1 MKQINIHIALMY
13 LFLLSSFQNDILAQ
27 DMISSDKT
35 NQFLEMESAKTKGFQ
50 WLNQPKNHAFSKGEL
65 DIEVEGNTD
74 FFIDPESK
82 KATATAPYLYK
93 EIKGDFVATALVQP
107 DFKDQWNAGALLM
120 MIDDTHWI
128 KFAFENSDATGKS
141 IVSVVTR
148 MISDDAN
155 GAILNNSDQIWLK
168 MIRKENL
175 YALHWSLDG
184 KKYNMCRLAAMP
196 KAEKVKIGLEAQSPV
211 GDAAHHKFLYFN
223 LESKTVKDLRKGE

>member
-1 MKQINIHIALMY
+1 MKQINIHIAIIY
-13 LFLLSSFQNDILAQ
+13 IFFLFSFQNDILAQ
-27 DMISSDKT
+27 EMISSDKA
-35 NQFLEMESAKTKGFQ
+35 NQFLEMESVKTEGFQ
-50 WLNQPKNHAFSKGEL
+50 WLNQPKNHTISKGEL
-65 DIEVEGNTD
+65 HLEVEGNTD

-93 EIKGDFVATALVQP
+93 EIKGDFVATAVVQP
-107 DFKDQWNAGALLM
+107 DFKDQWNACALFM

-148 MISDDAN
+148 MVSDDAN

-168 MIRKENL
+168 MIRKGDL

-211 GDAAHHKFLYFN
+211 GETAHHKFLFFN
-223 LESKTVKDLRKGE
+223 LESKTVRDLRKGE

>member
-1 MKQINIHIALMY
+1 MEQIKSNLALTC
-13 LFLLSSFQNDILAQ
+13 LLLLSTFQYGMYGQ
-27 DMISSDKT
+27 DTASSQKI
-35 NQFLEMESAKTKGFQ
+35 NQFLDSENLNAAGFH
-50 WLNQPKNHAFSKGEL
+50 WLNEPENHTISKGEL
-65 DIEVEGNTD
+65 HIEAIDNTD
-74 FFIDPESK
+74 FFIDPENK

-107 DFKDQWNAGALLM
+107 DFKDQWNAGALFM

-148 MISDDAN
+148 EVSDDAN
-155 GAILNNSDQIWLK
+155 GAVLNDADQLWLK
-168 MIRKENL
+168 MIRKGNL

-184 KKYNMCRLAAMP
+184 KKYFMCRLAAMRN
-196 KAEKVKIGLEAQSPV
+196 AEKVKIGVEAQSPV
-211 GDAAHHKFLYFN
+211 GETAHHKFLYFN

>member
-1 MKQINIHIALMY
+1 MKQTNIHIALVY
-13 LFLLSSFQNDILAQ
+13 IFLLSSFQNDILAQ
-27 DMISSDKT
+27 EMISSDQA
-35 NQFLEMESAKTKGFQ
+35 NQFLEMESGKTKGFQ
-50 WLNQPKNHAFSKGEL
+50 WLNQPKNHIISKGEL
-65 DIEVEGNTD
+65 QVEVEGNTD
-74 FFIDPESK
+74 FFIDPENK

-107 DFKDQWNAGALLM
+107 DFKDQWNAGALFM

-148 MISDDAN
+148 LVSDDAN

-168 MIRKENL
+168 MIRKGDL
-175 YALHWSLDG
+175 YALHWSMDG

-196 KAEKVKIGLEAQSPV
+196 NAEKVKIGLEAQSPV
-211 GDAAHHKFLYFN
+211 GETAHHKFLFFN
-223 LESKTVKDLRKGE
+223 LESRTVQDLRKGE

>member
-107 DFKDQWNAGALLM
+107 DF
-120 MIDDTHWI
+120 
-128 KFAFENSDATGKS
+128 
-141 IVSVVTR
+141 
-148 MISDDAN
+148 N
-155 GAILNNSDQIWLK
+155 GTQV
-168 MIRKENL
+168 
-175 YALHWSLDG
+175 H
-184 KKYNMCRLAAMP
+184 C
-196 KAEKVKIGLEAQSPV
+196 
-211 GDAAHHKFLYFN
+211 
-223 LESKTVKDLRKGE
+223 